1 VKFDL
6 IVVGT
11 GPVGCS
17 VACAASGL
25 TIALV
30 GRQAPGVE
38 FGSGLDPRVYTLSP
52 GNVAF
57 LRETGAWAAIPEQRR
72 TPVYAMKV
80 FGDDG
85 RSQIEFDAYRA
96 GVPEL
101 AWTVE
106 DAVLQA
112 ALAQAAL
119 QRASVTLFAPAQCS
133 FLRIDGE
140 GARLQ
145 LADGR
150 ELSGRLVVGA
160 DGAQSFVRGAA
171 GIGARSRDYGQAA
184 LVADFACEKPH
195 RNTAFQ
201 WFQAAGVLALLPLPG
216 DHVSAVWS
224 LPLGAAEHIAA
235 SEPQALAREVE
246 VASQHT
252 LGSLSLVSGLRTYP
266 LRRLAA
272 QRLVAPRI
280 ALVGDAAHVVHP
292 LAGQGLNLGFQ
303 DARELV
309 AVLAAREPM
318 RDLGEQRLLRRYER
332 NRAEPILATQV
343 MVEGLFRLFGAAGP
357 ATSKLRNAGLNLT
370 DRLPVLKNLLMRQ
383 AMR

>member
-1 VKFDL
+1 
-6 IVVGT
+6 
-11 GPVGCS
+11 VGCG
-17 VACAASGL
+17 VACAMPEA

-30 GRQAPGVE
+30 GRQLPHLDPGSE
-38 FGSGLDPRVYTLSP
+38 LDPRVYTLSP

-57 LRETGAWAAIPEQRR
+57 LRQTHAWPAIPEERC

-106 DAVLQA
+106 DAVLHA
-112 ALAQAAL
+112 AMAKAAL
-119 QRASVTLFAPAQCS
+119 QRASVKLFAPAQCES
-133 FLRIDGE
+133 LRIE
-140 GARLQ
+140 NAGATLALQ
-145 LADGR
+145 DGR
-150 ELSGRLVVGA
+150 ELSARLVVGA
-160 DGAQSFVRGAA
+160 DGAQSFVRASA
-171 GIGARSRDYGQAA
+171 GISAQSRDYGQTA

-216 DHVSAVWS
+216 NHVSAVWS
-224 LPLGAAEHIAA
+224 LPLGAAERVAAFEPEALGREVAAA
-235 SEPQALAREVE
+235 SRHV
-246 VASQHT
+246 
-252 LGSLSLVSGLRTYP
+252 LGSLSLVSGPRTYP
-266 LRRLAA
+266 LRRLSA
-272 QRLVAPRI
+272 QRLVVPRV

-303 DARELV
+303 DVRELV
-309 AVLAAREPM
+309 AVLSAREPM
-318 RDLGEQRLLRRYER
+318 RDIGEQRLLRRYER
-332 NRAEPILATQV
+332 NRAEPILAMDV
-343 MVEGLFRLFGAAGP
+343 MVEGLSRLFGASGP
-357 ATSKLRNAGLNLT
+357 TASRLRNAGLNLT
-370 DRLPVLKNLLMRQ
+370 NRLPVLKNLLMRQ

>member
-17 VACAASGL
+17 VACAVPGL
-25 TIALV
+25 GTALV
-30 GRQAPGVE
+30 GRQSPSLDPGSE
-38 FGSGLDPRVYTLSP
+38 LDPRVYTLSP

-57 LRETGAWAAIPEQRR
+57 LRDVGAWAAIPEQRR

-101 AWTVE
+101 GWTVE

-112 ALAQAAL
+112 ALAQNAL
-119 QRASVTLFAPAQCS
+119 HNRSVTFFAPAQCES
-133 FLRIDGE
+133 LRVDAA
-140 GARLQ
+140 GALLS

-150 ELSGRLVVGA
+150 ELSARLVIGA
-160 DGAQSFVRGAA
+160 DGAQSFVRESA
-171 GIGARSRDYGQAA
+171 GIGVQSRDYGQAA
-184 LVADFACEKPH
+184 LVADFKCENAH
-195 RNTAFQ
+195 GNTAFQ
-201 WFQAAGVLALLPLPG
+201 WFQGAGVLALLPLPG
-216 DHVSAVWS
+216 EHVSAVWS
-224 LPLGAAEHIAA
+224 LPADAAERIAA
-235 SEPQALAREVE
+235 FEPRALAREVE
-246 VASQHT
+246 AASRHT
-252 LGSLSLVSGLRTYP
+252 LGSMSLVSGPRTYP
-266 LRRLAA
+266 LRRLSAR
-272 QRLVAPRI
+272 RLVAPRV

-309 AVLAAREPM
+309 SVLADREPM
-318 RDLGEQRLLRRYER
+318 RDLGEPRLLRRYER
-332 NRAEPILATQV
+332 NRAEPILAMEV
-343 MVEGLFRLFGAAGP
+343 MVEGLFRLFGATGP
-357 ATSKLRNAGLNLT
+357 SVSRLRNAGLNLT
-370 DRLPVLKNLLMRQ
+370 NRLPVLKNLLMRH